1 MTAVKT
7 MAGEKLLIQ
16 IGDGATPEVFAHPC
30 LINAERGMQFS
41 SETSET
47 ITPDCDDPTLPA
59 FKEIFKDGLSLQVT
73 GGGVLHTA
81 DIETYFE
88 WMKLDTAKNVRIKFD
103 VTAALGGGYISVP
116 MKLTAFNVTGQ
127 RKNNSTVEITLM
139 SHGVATWT
147 DAS

>member
-16 IGDGATPEVFAHPC
+16 IGNGATPEVFTHPC
-30 LINAERGMQFS
+30 LINAERGLQIS
-41 SETSET
+41 SETTESVV
-47 ITPDCDDPTLPA
+47 PDCDDPTLPA
-59 FKEIFKDGLSLQVT
+59 WKEIFKDGLSIQVT
-73 GGGVLHTA
+73 GGGVLHTS
-81 DIETYFE
+81 DIETYFN
-88 WMKLDTAKNVRIKFD
+88 WMNTDTAKNVRINFN
-103 VTAALGGGYISVP
+103 VSNILGGGYISVP

-127 RKNNSTVEITLM
+127 RKNDSTVEITLM